1 MSRED
6 FDGGYHLWAKEK
18 HKERVLKTPSR
29 IEYAI
34 SRFEE
39 NEIKYELKNKETG
52 HFHCWRKSNNKLYE
66 FYAGTGKIKG
76 IDNKRGVNSMI
87 KILTR

>member
-6 FDGGYHLWAKEK
+6 FDGGYHLWAKEQHQK
-18 HKERVLKTPSR
+18 RVADNPHR

-34 SRFEE
+34 EQFEK
-39 NEIKYELKNKETG
+39 NGIRYELKNKEIG
-52 HFHCWRKSNNKLYE
+52 HFHCWRKSDNKLFE

-76 IDNKRGVNSMI
+76 FQYKRGINSMI
-87 KILTR
+87 KILMR

>member
-18 HKERVLKTPSR
+18 HKERVLKTPNR
-29 IEYAI
+29 IGYAI

-39 NEIKYELKNKETG
+39 NGIKYELKNKETG
-52 HFHCWRKSNNKLYE
+52 HFHCWRKSDNKLYE

-76 IDNKRGVNSMI
+76 IDSKRGINSMI

>member
-6 FDGGYHLWAKEK
+6 FDGGYHEWAKEQHQK
-18 HKERVLKTPSR
+18 RVADNPRR

-34 SRFEE
+34 SKFEE
-39 NEIKYELKNKETG
+39 NGIKYELKNKETG
-52 HFHCWRKSNNKLYE
+52 HFHCWRKSDNKLFE

-76 IDNKRGVNSMI
+76 IQHNRGINSMI
-87 KILTR
+87 KILVR